1 MNKETVRDIDV
12 SGKRVL
18 VRADLNIPLD
28 EETGTISDDT
38 RIRAVLSTIRYLIDS
53 KARVILCSHLG
64 RPEGKVVDKLSLSP
78 VARRLSEILGS
89 PVKMAMDCIGS
100 QIEEAVGRLKEGEV
114 LLLENLRFHP
124 EEEKNDPGFAQA
136 LARLADIYVNDAFGT
151 AHRIHASTVG
161 VAALLPAVA
170 GFLMEKEIDIMDKAL
185 NDPVRPFAA
194 IIGGAKISSK
204 IGVLEYIL
212 ERVDSLLIAGGIGST
227 FLKALKLDIG
237 QSSVD
242 KDKVGLAQWLMEQAD
257 KKGVHLLLPTDV
269 VVADRYAPNARSKT
283 VPITGVPSG
292 WYVMDIGPQ
301 TIELFEAKLRKSKTI
316 IWNGPV
322 GVFEFPKFSKGTQAV
337 ADLLAGLD
345 ATTIIGGGSTA
356 EAVEEMGLTDKITH
370 VSTGGGASLK
380 FLEGKTLPGVAVLQD
395 KENG

>member
-1 MNKETVRDIDV
+1 MNKKTVSDIDV
-12 SGKRVL
+12 SGKRML
-18 VRADLNIPLD
+18 VRVDLNVPLD
-28 EETGTISDDT
+28 EETGAISDDT
-38 RIRAVLSTIRYLIDS
+38 RIRAVLPTIRYLIDR

-64 RPEGKVVDKLSLSP
+64 RPDGKVVDELRLAP

-89 PVKMAMDCIGS
+89 PVEMAMDCIGP
-100 QIEEAVGRLKEGEV
+100 QVEEAVGRLKEGEV

-161 VAALLPAVA
+161 VAEHLPAFA
-170 GFLMEKEIDIMDKAL
+170 GFLMEKEIGIMGKAL
-185 NDPVRPFAA
+185 NEPDRPFAA
-194 IIGGAKISSK
+194 IVGGAKINSK

-212 ERVDSLLIAGGIGST
+212 EKVDSLLIAGGMSST
-227 FLKALKLDIG
+227 FLKVLKLDVG
-237 QSSVD
+237 QSSVKED
-242 KDKVGLAQWLMEQAD
+242 RLGLAQWLMEKAAE
-257 KKGVHLLLPTDV
+257 KGVHLLLPSDV
-269 VVADRYAPNARSKT
+269 VVADKFAPNARFRT
-283 VPITGVPSG
+283 VPVDNVPAS
-292 WYVMDIGPQ
+292 WYVMDIGPH
-301 TIELFEAKLRKSKTI
+301 TIELFEAKLRKCKTI

-322 GVFEFPKFSKGTQAV
+322 GVFEFPKFSKGTQAI
-337 ADLLAGLD
+337 ANLLAGLD

-356 EAVEEMGLTDKITH
+356 EAVEEMGLTDKMTH

-395 KENG
+395 KESR